1 MKYLLPLFTLNLLT
15 IAYYMNELKVISSK
29 TGIPIKELKRLL
41 ALSYGDGILPT
52 PIAKKNIGFANK
64 TIKSL
69 RKELDDELKQSRKD
83 FQKTVN
89 STFNLILGN
98 LVVCVFSKRRL
109 SLSGSEKSYNKG
121 EYLNSLFLTFR
132 AVHAVTN
139 ALMNKGFITFK
150 KGSKAKKQVN
160 SYQPTKKLEL
170 LLLPLIYETQE
181 EYKGDEKSLV
191 IFKPAD
197 EGTDKSKIK
206 SKSKNHKLL
215 IQSPTKN
222 YIMRR
227 RSRSPDL
234 PSDHPDRAGLK
245 RINEY
250 LKDVTYA
257 LKSPVKRIYSH
268 NDPMQGGRL
277 YTRLQGLPDR
287 RARIRIN
294 TLLNGLPVAEV
305 DLSANHPRMI
315 LALQNKKLPANFY
328 DDIAAKTKTTREQ
341 VKFLVTRAIGASDR
355 RIALKPKTDEK
366 SWYSTD
372 FVITPRE
379 RKEIETAIY
388 ESSPDLYKHFY
399 TGMGVYLQGLEG
411 NILMQAMLDLI
422 ERDIPSLPIH
432 DAIYVQRRQK
442 TQAKKALEG
451 AWMKVLGVTF
461 KPAIKIDLAG

>member
-1 MKYLLPLFTLNLLT
+1 
-15 IAYYMNELKVISSK
+15 MNELKEVSAK
-29 TGIPIKELKRLL
+29 TGIPIKELKRLIEL
-41 ALSYGDGILPT
+41 PYGDGELPM

-64 TIKSL
+64 TIKVL
-69 RKELDDELKQSRKD
+69 RNELNEELKQDRKD

-89 STFNLILGN
+89 SAFNLILGN
-98 LVVCVFSKRRL
+98 LVVSVFSKHRL

-132 AVHAVTN
+132 AVHVVTN
-139 ALMNKGFITFK
+139 ALMKRGFITFK

-170 LLLPLIYETQE
+170 LLLPLIYEIQE
-181 EYKGDEKSLV
+181 EYIGDEKSLV
-191 IFKPAD
+191 IFKPVD
-197 EGTDKSKIK
+197 ESKDKSETKG
-206 SKSKNHKLL
+206 KSKNHKSLVH
-215 IQSPTKN
+215 SPTKN

-234 PSDHPDRAGLK
+234 AADHPDRAGLK
-245 RINEY
+245 CINEY

-277 YTRLQGLPDR
+277 YVRLQGLPDR

-294 TLLNGLPVAEV
+294 TLLNGKPVAEV

-341 VKFLVTRAIGASDR
+341 VKFIVTRSIGASNK
-355 RIALKPKTDEK
+355 RIALKLDAKEK
-366 SWYSTD
+366 DWYSDT
-372 FVITPRE
+372 FVLTHSE
-379 RKEIETAIY
+379 KEAIWRAIEANNPT
-388 ESSPDLYKHFY
+388 LYSQFFK
-399 TGMGVYLQGLEG
+399 GNGVYLQGLEG
-411 NILMQAMLDLI
+411 DIMMEAMLDLI
-422 ERDIPSLPIH
+422 GQDIPSLPIH
-432 DAIYVQRRQK
+432 DAIYVQRRHK
-442 TQAKKALEG
+442 TQAKKALESS
-451 AWMKVLGVTF
+451 WMKVLGVRF
-461 KPAIKIDLAG
+461 KPAIKIDSAEIQN